1 MSELNISNDETL
13 FLEEPILLDG
23 TDSLTL
29 YPEPIPSPKPIP
41 LPTPEPIPFPHPK
54 PIPITRPVSVTQ
66 VTGKEYS
73 NNADKN
79 TLGIADP
86 GQTLL
91 WDGTGATTDGTDYST
106 LGQVDAMANAG
117 DAFFNQVLEDQAAL
131 VFSTTFDNNIY
142 FELPASSFG
151 LTGGIWATPNQIDA
165 PGPGSDPG
173 VQDVD
178 ALELWG
184 PDNFSDASYYSVYGD
199 AMIDPLTGQVVSGA
213 VFDQNNNVIFTNQEI
228 TKAVNQA
235 AKLKLRAVNL
245 DAMMV
250 SGDEIIFSVDAIE
263 GFLDGGEIFVYDQST
278 GNSNF
283 LKHGG
288 HLWDTSFDVMG
299 TFGTAS
305 ENINALEAV
314 GTQEFTLYPK
324 PYPVPP
330 VYEGP
335 GDIVPTLA

>member
-1 MSELNISNDETL
+1 MSQLNISNDETL

-23 TDSLTL
+23 TDSLIL
-29 YPEPIPSPKPIP
+29 YPEPYPLPLPSPEPIP
-41 LPTPEPIPFPHPK
+41 LPYPE
-54 PIPITRPVSVTQ
+54 PIPITRPVSVTK

-73 NNADKN
+73 NNADKD
-79 TLGIADP
+79 TFGTPDP

-91 WDGTGATTDGTDYST
+91 WNGTGATQDGIDYRT
-106 LGQVDAMANAG
+106 NGQVDAMANPG
-117 DAFFNQVLEDQAAL
+117 DAFFKEVISDKAAL
-131 VFSTTFDNNIY
+131 VFSTTFDDTIF
-142 FELPASSFG
+142 FELPAGSFG
-151 LTGGIWATPNQIDA
+151 PRGGIWARPNQIDA

-199 AMIDPLTGQVVSGA
+199 AMIDPLTGQVLSGA
-213 VFDQNNNVIFTNQEI
+213 VFDQNNNVIFTNKEI
-228 TKAVNQA
+228 TKAVNQVTN
-235 AKLKLRAVNL
+235 KNLRAVNL

-250 SGDEIIFSVDAIE
+250 FGDEIMFSIDPIQ
-263 GFLDGGEIFVYDQST
+263 GLDGGEIFVYDQST
-278 GNSNF
+278 GNSSF

-314 GTQEFTLYPK
+314 PTQEFKLYPF
-324 PYPVPP
+324 PLPP
-330 VYEGP
+330 IYEGP
-335 GDIVPTLA
+335 GDVVPTLA